1 VNRRCIAGTLRQPGE
16 AMSQSSPDAPSFEQ
30 KRRAAGSDAGTVLL
44 SLGLF
49 YQIMHAHKHKRANEY
64 LFMR

>member
-1 VNRRCIAGTLRQPGE
+1 
-16 AMSQSSPDAPSFEQ
+16 MSQSSPDAPSFEQ
-30 KRRAAGSDAGTVLL
+30 KRRAAGSGAGTVLL